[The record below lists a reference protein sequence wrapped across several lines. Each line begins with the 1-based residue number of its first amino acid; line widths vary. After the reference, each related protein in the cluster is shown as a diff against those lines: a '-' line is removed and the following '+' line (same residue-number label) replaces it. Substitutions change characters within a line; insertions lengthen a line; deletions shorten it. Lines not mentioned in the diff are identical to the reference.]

1 MGEANTSALDR
12 GLAKLV
18 SVRPGETP
26 ALLWSF
32 AYFFV
37 LLASYYI
44 LRPVRDQM
52 GIAGG
57 VRNLPNLFSLTFIVM
72 LIAQPAY
79 GALVARV
86 ARSKFIPIVY
96 HFFVLNLAIFWALL
110 HFNID
115 VKLTAQA
122 FFVWISVFNLF
133 AVAVFWSF
141 MADLFESE
149 QSKRLFGFIAAG
161 GQAGAL
167 LGGSVLTIS
176 LAKILGPANLLIL
189 AGVMLEIAVFCTG
202 RLEKAVAVLAP
213 KEPRREMVHNPA
225 KEEKQVVG
233 GGWLEG
239 FIAIAKSPYLAG
251 NAIWMVLLSF
261 TGTVIYLEQANLMA
275 AAVTDASS
283 QVRIFATV
291 DLVAGV
297 VTLFVQWL
305 ITGRLMTR
313 YGTGVSLGFQPVVF
327 VLGFALLAVSPVL
340 LVVLGFQSL
349 QRAAGFA
356 ISNPAR
362 QVLFTVVSR
371 DDKYKAKNVIDAVV
385 FRASD
390 AASSAIFAGLKS
402 LGQSIEGVA
411 AIGIALSVGWVA
423 LSWGLGKTEEKKARD
438 LQKAAMARA

>member
-1 MGEANTSALDR
+1 MSNAGASALDR

-18 SVRPGETP
+18 AVRPGESA

-44 LRPVRDQM
+44 LRPVRDTM

-57 VRNLPNLFSLTFIVM
+57 VKNLPNLFTITFIVM

-79 GALVARV
+79 GALVARI

-110 HFNID
+110 HYNIS
-115 VKLTAQA
+115 VKLVAEA
-122 FFVWISVFNLF
+122 FFVWISVFNIF

-161 GQAGAL
+161 GQAGAMA
-167 LGGSVLTIS
+167 GPAMAIA
-176 LAKILGPANLLIL
+176 LAKPLGPANLLIL
-189 AGVMLEIAVFCTG
+189 AAVFLELAVFCTA

-213 KEPRREMVHNPA
+213 KEPRKEMVHNPA
-225 KEEKQVVG
+225 KEQKEAVG

-261 TGTVIYLEQANLMA
+261 TGTVIYLEQANVVSA
-275 AAVTDASS
+275 SGADASS
-283 QVRIFATV
+283 QVQIFASL
-291 DLVAGV
+291 DLSVGV
-297 VTLFVQWL
+297 ITLLIQWL
-305 ITGRLMTR
+305 ITGRVMTKL
-313 YGTGVSLGFQPVVF
+313 GTAIALGFQPLVF
-327 VLGFALLAVSPVL
+327 ALGFAVLAVSPVL
-340 LVVLGFQSL
+340 LVVLGFQVL
-349 QRAAGFA
+349 QRVAGFA

-385 FRASD
+385 FRGSD
-390 AASSAIFAGLKS
+390 AASSQVFAGIK
-402 LGQSIEGVA
+402 SIETVA
-411 AIGIALSVGWVA
+411 AIGLVLSAGWVA
-423 LSWGLGKTEEKKARD
+423 LSWGLGKTEERKAKE
-438 LQKAAMARA
+438 LQRAALANS

>member
-1 MGEANTSALDR
+1 MSNAGASALDR

-18 SVRPGETP
+18 SVRPGESA

-57 VRNLPNLFSLTFIVM
+57 VKNLPNLFTITFVVM

-79 GALVARV
+79 GALVARI

-110 HFNID
+110 HYNIS
-115 VKLTAQA
+115 VKLVAEA
-122 FFVWISVFNLF
+122 FFVWISVFNIF

-161 GQAGAL
+161 GQAGAMA
-167 LGGSVLTIS
+167 GPAMAIV
-176 LAKILGPANLLIL
+176 LAKPLGPANLLIL
-189 AGVMLEIAVFCTG
+189 AAVLLELAVFCTA

-213 KEPRREMVHNPA
+213 EEPRKEMVHNPA
-225 KEEKQVVG
+225 KEQKQPVG

-239 FIAIAKSPYLAG
+239 FIAIVKSPYLAG

-261 TGTVIYLEQANLMA
+261 TGTVIYLEQANVVA
-275 AAVTDASS
+275 ASGADASS
-283 QVRIFATV
+283 QVQIFASL
-291 DLVAGV
+291 DLSVGV
-297 VTLFVQWL
+297 ITLLIQWL
-305 ITGRLMTR
+305 ITGRVMTKL
-313 YGTGVSLGFQPVVF
+313 GTAIALGFQPLVF
-327 VLGFALLAVSPVL
+327 ALGFAVLAVSPVL
-340 LVVLGFQSL
+340 LVVLGFQVL
-349 QRAAGFA
+349 QRVAGFA

-385 FRASD
+385 FRGSD
-390 AASSAIFAGLKS
+390 AASSQVFAGIK
-402 LGQSIEGVA
+402 SIETVA
-411 AIGIALSVGWVA
+411 AIGLVLSVGWVA
-423 LSWGLGKTEEKKARD
+423 LSWGLGKTEERKAKE
-438 LQKAAMARA
+438 LQNAALAST

>member
-1 MGEANTSALDR
+1 MSNAGTSALDR

-18 SVRPGETP
+18 AVRPGESA

-57 VRNLPNLFSLTFIVM
+57 VRNLPNLFTITFVVM

-79 GALVARV
+79 GALVARI

-110 HFNID
+110 HYNIS
-115 VKLTAQA
+115 VKLVAEA
-122 FFVWISVFNLF
+122 FFVWISVFNIF

-161 GQAGAL
+161 GQAGAMA
-167 LGGSVLTIS
+167 GPAMAIV
-176 LAKILGPANLLIL
+176 LAKPLGPANLLIL
-189 AGVMLEIAVFCTG
+189 AAVLLELAVFCTA

-213 KEPRREMVHNPA
+213 EEPRKEMVHNPA
-225 KEEKQVVG
+225 KEQQQAVG

-239 FIAIAKSPYLAG
+239 FIAIVKSPYLAG

-261 TGTVIYLEQANLMA
+261 TGTVIYLEQANVVA
-275 AAVTDASS
+275 ASGADASS
-283 QVRIFATV
+283 QVQIFASL
-291 DLVAGV
+291 DLSVGV
-297 VTLFVQWL
+297 ITLLIQWL
-305 ITGRLMTR
+305 ITGRVMTKL
-313 YGTGVSLGFQPVVF
+313 GTAIALGFQPLVF
-327 VLGFALLAVSPVL
+327 ALGFAVLAVSPVL
-340 LVVLGFQSL
+340 LVVLGFQVL
-349 QRAAGFA
+349 QRVAGFA

-385 FRASD
+385 FRGSD
-390 AASSAIFAGLKS
+390 AASSQVFAGIK
-402 LGQSIEGVA
+402 SIETVA
-411 AIGIALSVGWVA
+411 AIGLVLSVGWVA
-423 LSWGLGKTEEKKARD
+423 LSWGLGKTEERKAKELER
-438 LQKAAMARA
+438 AALASA

>member
-1 MGEANTSALDR
+1 MVA
-12 GLAKLV
+12 
-18 SVRPGETP
+18 VRPGESA

-57 VRNLPNLFSLTFIVM
+57 VRNLPNLFSLTFLVV

-79 GALVARV
+79 GALVARI

-110 HFNID
+110 HFD
-115 VKLTAQA
+115 VNAKLVAQI
-122 FFVWISVFNLF
+122 FFVWISVFNIF

-161 GQAGAL
+161 GQAGAMA
-167 LGGSVLTIS
+167 GPAMAIV
-176 LAKILGPANLLIL
+176 LAKPLGPANLLIL
-189 AGVMLEIAVFCTG
+189 AAILLEVAVFCTK
-202 RLEKAVAVLAP
+202 RLERAVAVLAP
-213 KEPRREMVHNPA
+213 KEPRKEMVHDPV
-225 KEEKQVVG
+225 KEQKQAVG

-261 TGTVIYLEQANLMA
+261 TGTVIYLEQANLVA
-275 AAVTDASS
+275 ASGADASS
-283 QVRIFATV
+283 QIQIFASL
-291 DLVAGV
+291 DLSVGII
-297 VTLFVQWL
+297 TLLIQWL
-305 ITGRLMTR
+305 ITGRVMTKL
-313 YGTGVSLGFQPVVF
+313 GTAVALAVQPLLFTLGF
-327 VLGFALLAVSPVL
+327 GILAVAPVL
-340 LVVLGFQSL
+340 MVVLVFQVL
-349 QRAAGFA
+349 QRVAGFA

-385 FRASD
+385 FRGSD
-390 AASSAIFAGLKS
+390 AASSAIFAAMK
-402 LGQSIEGVA
+402 SIEVVA
-411 AIGIALSVGWVA
+411 VIGLVLSAGWVA
-423 LSWGLGKTEEKKARD
+423 LSWGLGKTEERKAKEM
-438 LQKAAMARA
+438 QKEAMARA

>member
-1 MGEANTSALDR
+1 MNNPADTETSALDR
-12 GLAKLV
+12 VLSKLV

-57 VRNLPNLFSLTFIVM
+57 VKNLPNLFTVTFVVM
-72 LIAQPAY
+72 LIAQPVY

-86 ARSKFIPIVY
+86 SRAKFIPIVY
-96 HFFVLNLAIFWALL
+96 HFFMLNLAIFWALL

-141 MADLFESE
+141 MADLYESE
-149 QSKRLFGFIAAG
+149 QSKRLFGFVAAG

-167 LGGSVLTIS
+167 LGGSVLTIT
-176 LAKILGPANLLIL
+176 LAKVLGPANLLIL
-189 AGVMLEIAVFCTG
+189 AGVMLEVAVFCTA

-225 KEEKQVVG
+225 KEQQQVVG

-239 FIAIAKSPYLAG
+239 FIAIVKSPYLAG

-261 TGTVIYLEQANLMA
+261 TGTVIYLEQANLVA
-275 AAVTDASS
+275 ASGADAAS

-291 DLVAGV
+291 DLVAGII
-297 VTLFVQWL
+297 TLFVQWL
-305 ITGRLMTR
+305 ITGRMMTKL
-313 YGTGVSLGFQPVVF
+313 GTAVSLAFQPVVF
-327 VLGFALLAVSPVL
+327 LLGFALLAVSPGL
-340 LVVLGFQSL
+340 LMVLGFQSL

-385 FRASD
+385 FRGSD
-390 AASSAIFAGLKS
+390 AASSQVFTGIKSIGAVAG
-402 LGQSIEGVA
+402 
-411 AIGIALSVGWVA
+411 IGLALSVIWVA
-423 LSWGLGKTEEKKARD
+423 LSWGLGKTEERKARE
-438 LQKAAMARA
+438 LERAALAVS

>member
-1 MGEANTSALDR
+1 MAGDTKDSTLDR
-12 GLAKLV
+12 VLAKLV
-18 SVRPGETP
+18 AVRPGETP

-44 LRPVRDQM
+44 LRPVRDAM

-57 VRNLPNLFSLTFIVM
+57 VKSLPNLFSLTFIVV

-79 GALVARV
+79 GALVARI

-110 HFNID
+110 HYNIE
-115 VKLTAQA
+115 VKLAAQA
-122 FFVWISVFNLF
+122 FFVWLSVFNIF

-189 AGVMLEIAVFCTG
+189 AAVMLEIAVVCTA

-213 KEPRREMVHNPA
+213 KEPRKEMVHNPA
-225 KEEKQVVG
+225 REQKQVVG

-261 TGTVIYLEQANLMA
+261 TGTVIYLEQAGLMA
-275 AAVTDASS
+275 ASVTDSAS

-297 VTLFVQWL
+297 ITLFVQWL

-313 YGTGVSLGFQPVVF
+313 YGTAVSLAFQPVIF
-327 VLGFALLAVSPVL
+327 LLGFAFLAVSPGL
-340 LVVLGFQSL
+340 LMVLGLQSL
-349 QRAAGFA
+349 QRAGGFA

-371 DDKYKAKNVIDAVV
+371 DDKYKAKNVIDVVV
-385 FRASD
+385 FRGSD
-390 AASSAIFAGLKS
+390 AVSAMIQSSFK
-402 LGQSIEGVA
+402 SIELA
-411 AIGIALSVGWVA
+411 AITGLALSVGWVA
-423 LSWGLGKTEEKKARD
+423 LSFGLGKTEERKAKEM
-438 LQKAAMARA
+438 QKEAALARA